1 MNYAGLGTVM
11 GTVGA
16 HPKITMGSESVSVG
30 ATAGAR
36 RPGNFSHPLLP
47 RWIKHPLIR
56 FPLLRDLRQ
65 ELSLGDHPL
74 FYEQLGQRIGL
85 HGIDES
91 NLLLQVV
98 AFCTPSFRG
107 NMLFR

>member
-1 MNYAGLGTVM
+1 MSTNVFWPVSVA
-11 GTVGA
+11 A
-16 HPKITMGSESVSVG
+16 MGSESVSVV
-30 ATAGAR
+30 ATAGSR
-36 RPGNFSHPLLP
+36 RPGFFCPLLL
-47 RWIKHPLIR
+47 RRIKHPLIR

-65 ELSLGDHPL
+65 ELSLGDNAL
-74 FYEQLGQRIGL
+74 FDKQLCQRIGL

-98 AFCTPSFRG
+98 AFCTPSVRG